1 MGLRFFLNFP
11 GFPLVQNILIG
22 RGTLH
27 FGILC
32 INFAAYSKVSGG
44 DTSPLFHYSDLWLD

>member
-44 DTSPLFHYSDLWLD
+44 DTSPLFHYSYLWLD